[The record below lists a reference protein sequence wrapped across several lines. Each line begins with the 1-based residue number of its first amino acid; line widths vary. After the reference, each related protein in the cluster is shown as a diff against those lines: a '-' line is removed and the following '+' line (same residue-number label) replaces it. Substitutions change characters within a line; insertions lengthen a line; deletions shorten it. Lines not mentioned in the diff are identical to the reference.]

1 MILRWGEQEIK
12 MSFKEEITKAIGAH
26 GMWKAHLRSAIETGK
41 TDASITDVGKDN
53 VCAFGQ
59 WLYGSHLD
67 SAARSTGEFKE
78 VQKLHAEFHKA
89 AAHVLQLAVQGKK
102 VEADKM
108 MAQDSVF
115 VDVSGRLT
123 SAMMHWQKS
132 VA

>member
-1 MILRWGEQEIK
+1 MK

-59 WLYGSHLD
+59 CLCGSHLD
-67 SAARSTGEFKE
+67 AAARSTGEFKE

-102 VEADKM
+102 AEADKM

-132 VA
+132 GA

>member
-1 MILRWGEQEIK
+1 
-12 MSFKEEITKAIGAH
+12 
-26 GMWKAHLRSAIETGK
+26 
-41 TDASITDVGKDN
+41 
-53 VCAFGQ
+53 
-59 WLYGSHLD
+59 
-67 SAARSTGEFKE
+67 

-102 VEADKM
+102 AEADKM

-132 VA
+132 GA